1 MTKFS
6 ISKSTFKNL
15 AAKQDCCQFIEID
28 YLCIQT
34 HFAIATDKLNIDQL
48 KEKFRGKETFETNDI
63 ARFYEKDEP
72 QIKIATVNW
81 RIYHLVQRGILKRVG
96 RGKLALGESKIY
108 LPEISSKLKS
118 IHSKLKREFPYLEIC
133 IWNTSSF
140 NEFMIHQPGR
150 FYILI
155 EVEKEATQ
163 SVFFF
168 LKDEKYPVFVEPTEE
183 IFEKYLSE
191 EKDNLVVKS
200 LITEAPLQ
208 KIAGLNT
215 VTIEKMLV
223 DIFCD
228 ELVFSAQQGSEMR
241 TIYMEAM
248 NKYSINE
255 NRMLRYADR
264 RRKKD
269 SFRNYLNAI
278 SNLRQQS

>member
-1 MTKFS
+1 M
-6 ISKSTFKNL
+6 
-15 AAKQDCCQFIEID
+15 AAKRDCCQFIEIN
-28 YLCIQT
+28 YLCIQI
-34 HFAIATDKLNIDQL
+34 HLVIATDKLHIDRL
-48 KEKFRGKETFETNDI
+48 KENFRGKETFDANDI
-63 ARFYEKDEP
+63 VRFYEKEEP

-81 RIYHLVQRGILKRVG
+81 RIYHLVQSGILNRVG
-96 RGKLALGESKIY
+96 RGKLALGESKKY
-108 LPEISSKLKS
+108 MPEISSKLKS
-118 IHSKLKREFPYLEIC
+118 IHTKLKKEFPYLEIC
-133 IWNTSSF
+133 IWNTSSL

-155 EVEKEATQ
+155 EVEKDATQ

-168 LKDEKYPVFVEPTEE
+168 LKEEKFPVFVEPTEE

-191 EKDNLVVKS
+191 EKENLIVKS

-208 KIAGLNT
+208 KITGLNT
-215 VTIEKMLV
+215 ATIEKMLV

-241 TIYMEAM
+241 TIFMEAM
-248 NKYSINE
+248 NKYSVNE

-269 SFRNYLNAI
+269 SFRNYLNSI

>member
-1 MTKFS
+1 MMGNPT
-6 ISKSTFKNL
+6 SKNEIKITAVIVF
-15 AAKQDCCQFIEID
+15 CCQFIEIY

-34 HFAIATDKLNIDQL
+34 HFIIATDKLNINRL
-48 KEKFRGKETFETNDI
+48 KENFRGKETFESNDI
-63 ARFYEKDEP
+63 VRFYEKDEP

-81 RIYHLVQRGILKRVG
+81 RIYDLVQKGVLNRVG
-96 RGKLALGESKIY
+96 RGKLALGEGKIY
-108 LPEISSKLKS
+108 SPEISAKIKS
-118 IHSKLKREFPYLEIC
+118 IHSKLKREFPYLQIC

-168 LKDEKYPVFVEPTEE
+168 LKEEKYPVFVDPTEDVL
-183 IFEKYLSE
+183 EKYLSE
-191 EKDNLVVKS
+191 EKENLIVKS
-200 LITEAPLQ
+200 LVTEAPLQ

-223 DIFCD
+223 DIFSD
-228 ELVFSAQQGSEMR
+228 ELIFSSQQGSEMK
-241 TIYMEAM
+241 TIFLEALS
-248 NKYSINE
+248 KYSVNE

-264 RRKKD
+264 KGKKD
-269 SFRNYLNAI
+269 SFRNYLNSI
-278 SNLRQQS
+278 SNLRQ